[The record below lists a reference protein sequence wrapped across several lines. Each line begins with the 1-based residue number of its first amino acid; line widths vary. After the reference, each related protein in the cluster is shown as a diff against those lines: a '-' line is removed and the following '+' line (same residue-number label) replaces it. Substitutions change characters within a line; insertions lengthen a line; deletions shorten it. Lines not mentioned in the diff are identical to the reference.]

1 MAVGSSAADRAEP
14 RRAHAFLAVQAL
26 GILSLATNS
35 RWRNTNLDQD
45 SLADKGRS
53 RAGLRRGFFGVGAFV
68 SSSRHVITSP

>member
-45 SLADKGRS
+45 SLADNGAHGRDCGAAFS
-53 RAGLRRGFFGVGAFV
+53 ASARSYPHRG
-68 SSSRHVITSP
+68 TS